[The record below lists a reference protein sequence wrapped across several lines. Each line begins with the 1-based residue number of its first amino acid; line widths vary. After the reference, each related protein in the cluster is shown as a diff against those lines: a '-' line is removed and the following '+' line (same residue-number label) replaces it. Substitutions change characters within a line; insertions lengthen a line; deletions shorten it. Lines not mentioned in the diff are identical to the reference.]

1 MRFYQCY
8 LEEII
13 RDEDHSFVLAGLK
26 SGDSPILVI
35 QAAIFGKFSV
45 LTVCNTSTQDIQQ
58 GQTLRGKC
66 AILALLTCYSLV
78 PQVEAETFAKQS
90 RVI

>member
-13 RDEDHSFVLAGLK
+13 RDEDHTFVLAGLK

-35 QAAIFGKFSV
+35 QAAIFGKF
-45 LTVCNTSTQDIQQ
+45 L
-58 GQTLRGKC
+58 
-66 AILALLTCYSLV
+66 
-78 PQVEAETFAKQS
+78 F
-90 RVI
+90 